1 MGGLTD
7 WQPRYR
13 NPSAELNQTFQRG
26 AARAGLFVAYYGNS
40 DRERKLVSSDADSV
54 AITIPPRIFAGLPRP
69 EVVAA
74 RVRAVLDVL
83 KAAVPDN
90 QKDGTYI
97 VRAIALCVLV
107 VLLAFLMAH
116 RSTG

>member
-1 MGGLTD
+1 M
-7 WQPRYR
+7 
-13 NPSAELNQTFQRG
+13 QRG
-26 AARAGLFVAYYGNS
+26 NYKQLVAQLRFNANGRDADLRQRLDESLDLAAAGLK
-40 DRERKLVSSDADSV
+40 RKLVSSDADSV

-74 RVRAVLDVL
+74 RVRSVLDVL

-107 VLLAFLMAH
+107 VLLALLMAH